1 MMQLRCVALL
11 AALVAGSPAPREPA
25 PPAEIT
31 VFAAASLAEAFRELG
46 AGTRVR
52 FNFAGSQ
59 QLALQLEQGARADV
73 FASADRRWMQYLQ
86 ERGLTDGEPRIFA
99 HNRLAVIVPRTNP
112 GRVHKLEDLARRG
125 LKLVVGAAAVPV
137 GQYTRE
143 AIRNLGDQAGFP
155 PGYTERVLANVVSQE
170 ENARSVVAK
179 VQLGEADAGFVYRS
193 DVTPQAARHLTILEL
208 PDSVNVLASYPI
220 AVMDGSADT
229 GAARRFVE
237 LVLGPEGRRVLARH
251 GLMPAGATP

>member
-1 MMQLRCVALL
+1 
-11 AALVAGSPAPREPA
+11 
-25 PPAEIT
+25 
-31 VFAAASLAEAFRELG
+31 
-46 AGTRVR
+46 
-52 FNFAGSQ
+52 
-59 QLALQLEQGARADV
+59 
-73 FASADRRWMQYLQ
+73 
-86 ERGLTDGEPRIFA
+86 
-99 HNRLAVIVPRTNP
+99 
-112 GRVHKLEDLARRG
+112 
-125 LKLVVGAAAVPV
+125 
-137 GQYTRE
+137 
-143 AIRNLGDQAGFP
+143 
-155 PGYTERVLANVVSQE
+155 VLANVVSQE

-220 AVMDGSADT
+220 AVMAGSADK